1 MSCAPCADG
10 CILRFILYNIKVV
23 EGENPLSALFL
34 SKIKIKYYF
43 TLIIKKLCLPLQ
55 YNNKDNNNLNKF
67 LIMKTIWFNN
77 EALKEVLAEQG
88 IEMMCDENMNIV
100 ISDED
105 AERIPALVEEFAPA
119 AAGDYGIED

>member
-1 MSCAPCADG
+1 M
-10 CILRFILYNIKVV
+10 IFQ
-23 EGENPLSALFL
+23 
-34 SKIKIKYYF
+34 
-43 TLIIKKLCLPLQ
+43 KLCLPLQ

-88 IEMMCDENMNIV
+88 IEMMCDEKMSIV

>member
-1 MSCAPCADG
+1 M
-10 CILRFILYNIKVV
+10 VV
-23 EGENPLSALFL
+23 EGENPLSAFFL

-43 TLIIKKLCLPLQ
+43 TLIIQKLCLPLQ

-119 AAGDYGIED
+119 AASDYGIED

>member
-1 MSCAPCADG
+1 M
-10 CILRFILYNIKVV
+10 VV

-43 TLIIKKLCLPLQ
+43 TLMIQKLCLPLQ

-88 IEMMCDENMNIV
+88 IEMMCDEKMNIV